1 MKIAPILMFFI
12 IISCNSAHIISKKKK
27 KHKTDCV
34 ENEAFKKKFFS
45 SIEYIDHIHN
55 YNYRQLDTLN
65 FESVRVLIEEQNQK
79 YNSALSFIGHYAH
92 VSWEKRLNYDNSYPT
107 DRDYQLDKEGW
118 LRWYEENKCNNI
130 QFKMGKTSKTDCIE
144 NEAFKEKF
152 FSSIDNIENFLLNKG
167 KRSSYEISLGFISQ
181 YTHVSYEKTLNYD
194 NRFPFTSFQ
203 EDKSNWLRWYEENK
217 CNNIQFKTGKTKEN
231 GGLQ

>member
-12 IISCNSAHIISKKKK
+12 IISCNSTHIISKKEK

-45 SIEYIDHIHN
+45 SVEYVDYVYNIQYTKDYDSIRDLDSIE
-55 YNYRQLDTLN
+55 RLKK
-65 FESVRVLIEEQNQK
+65 K

-118 LRWYEENKCNNI
+118 LK
-130 QFKMGKTSKTDCIE
+130 
-144 NEAFKEKF
+144 
-152 FSSIDNIENFLLNKG
+152 
-167 KRSSYEISLGFISQ
+167 
-181 YTHVSYEKTLNYD
+181 
-194 NRFPFTSFQ
+194 
-203 EDKSNWLRWYEENK
+203 
-217 CNNIQFKTGKTKEN
+217 
-231 GGLQ
+231 